1 MAQGIVA
8 KIWNITAASGK
19 SASAQI
25 SSSIDYIENP
35 EKVGVMLDI
44 DNVNQL
50 NNQLMYVTDEIKTVD
65 GLYVGGRHIMD
76 FDNATSEM
84 MQVKEFY
91 GKLDGRV
98 AMHGIIS
105 LSEEESDPRNAGKLM
120 LLLNEFMERIF
131 SEHQV
136 VYAVHTNTEN
146 MHVHFVV
153 NTVGLDG
160 KKIHM
165 DRSFMKKTFE
175 PTLNQ
180 LAEKYGFTPNE
191 KWRRE
196 PVVDKIPI
204 AKRKVLLRKLIDHAI
219 EQTDDVAAFIA
230 YLRADGLEVN
240 VGKHISVEMDDMVK
254 AMRTNQLGENY
265 TAKAIVRRLATKMDP
280 LIWKGVGEHS
290 HYLPQREMVNFVPAK
305 MKRYQDMTRAEKKQA
320 LRLIRLGRNP
330 WEENYI
336 DNWQIQKMTR
346 ELNETAYVYELVHYY
361 SNGKDNVKAAEAE
374 ILARKQKLT
383 EEMKALRENLKRNQ
397 PIISIYDEL
406 KEYMVRAY
414 LFDVYG
420 RTEYVADFIKY
431 RELVERLEVSYGKT
445 VEEVAD
451 FVADQRGQ
459 LAYAKAQVSELSAQ
473 YREILRFTKEGR
485 FVDKGHIL
493 SFFDAVGHKEAVR
506 QAREYNIFTSEIRYI
521 TAKNVDDVIIRVM
534 TMPETVDGKATVT
547 TKIEVMDGKDKVIRT
562 VESKEMDS
570 KAFNKEIYELAEEY
584 GLKECI
590 IHKNN
595 IRKKSL

>member
-146 MHVHFVV
+146 LHVHFVV

-230 YLRADGLEVN
+230 
-240 VGKHISVEMDDMVK
+240 
-254 AMRTNQLGENY
+254 
-265 TAKAIVRRLATKMDP
+265 
-280 LIWKGVGEHS
+280 
-290 HYLPQREMVNFVPAK
+290 F
-305 MKRYQDMTRAEKKQA
+305 
-320 LRLIRLGRNP
+320 LRL
-330 WEENYI
+330 
-336 DNWQIQKMTR
+336 
-346 ELNETAYVYELVHYY
+346 
-361 SNGKDNVKAAEAE
+361 
-374 ILARKQKLT
+374 
-383 EEMKALRENLKRNQ
+383 
-397 PIISIYDEL
+397 
-406 KEYMVRAY
+406 
-414 LFDVYG
+414 
-420 RTEYVADFIKY
+420 
-431 RELVERLEVSYGKT
+431 
-445 VEEVAD
+445 
-451 FVADQRGQ
+451 
-459 LAYAKAQVSELSAQ
+459 
-473 YREILRFTKEGR
+473 
-485 FVDKGHIL
+485 
-493 SFFDAVGHKEAVR
+493 
-506 QAREYNIFTSEIRYI
+506 
-521 TAKNVDDVIIRVM
+521 
-534 TMPETVDGKATVT
+534 
-547 TKIEVMDGKDKVIRT
+547 
-562 VESKEMDS
+562 
-570 KAFNKEIYELAEEY
+570 
-584 GLKECI
+584 
-590 IHKNN
+590 
-595 IRKKSL
+595 